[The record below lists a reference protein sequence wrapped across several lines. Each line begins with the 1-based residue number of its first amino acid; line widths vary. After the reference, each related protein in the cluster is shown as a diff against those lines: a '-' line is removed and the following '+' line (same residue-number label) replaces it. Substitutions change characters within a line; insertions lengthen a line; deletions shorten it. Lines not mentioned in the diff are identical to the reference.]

1 MSSDYINE
9 TRDSI
14 SKSGILITGGTGS
27 FGKAFLAE
35 LLKRYPKIPR
45 IVIYSRD
52 ELKQWE
58 MQQIYP
64 KDKYPQ
70 IRFFIGDVRDKDR
83 FFRALHKVDIVVHA
97 AALKQV
103 PSAEFNPF
111 EFIKTN
117 VIGAQNVI
125 EACLNQKV
133 KNSCCLKH

>member
-1 MSSDYINE
+1 MKSFNE
-9 TRDSI
+9 SI
-14 SKSGILITGGTGS
+14 YKFAFRLLSLIQFTKEVLILNLIVSENIKKKEFFNNSGILVTGGTGS

-70 IRFFIGDVRDKDR
+70 IRFSLVM
-83 FFRALHKVDIVVHA
+83 
-97 AALKQV
+97 
-103 PSAEFNPF
+103 
-111 EFIKTN
+111 
-117 VIGAQNVI
+117 
-125 EACLNQKV
+125 
-133 KNSCCLKH
+133 